1 MSTDSRASSAD
12 GMVASNERPIP
23 LSKRAD
29 LKIAKIDYLGVGYQV
44 IKDPVALKYHRL
56 QVEQYRILE
65 LLDGKRSLEMVRD
78 DLKKEFPTLQV
89 TLGDIQQLITDLHKK
104 GLVVSS
110 RAGQGAAV
118 VRERRKTRAEKI
130 KQTLMSLLYLRLPGW
145 DPERTLRWMY
155 SFPPVRGLFHP
166 VVVTLCMLFVVSAWL
181 VLGANLEEFH
191 RRLPGFQTFFGWP
204 NLIYLWITLGIAK
217 IIHEFGHG
225 LSCHH
230 FGGECH
236 EMGVMLL
243 VFSPCLYCDVTDSWM
258 MKNKWHRIIIGAAG
272 MYIEV
277 ILSALAIYIWWLTK
291 PGLLNY
297 LALNMFF
304 VTTITTVIFNAN
316 PLMRFDG
323 YYMMSD
329 FLEIPNLRNKS
340 DKLLREAFAW
350 YCLGIE
356 SRPDPFMPETGRAWF
371 VLYAVAAWCYR
382 WVILVSISLF
392 LYTVLK
398 PYDLQSIGIMLML
411 SSMAGILFSMVRNTW
426 QIISAPR
433 MEPMSKPK
441 IAVSL
446 TLVAAAVWMIFSIR
460 IPWHHEAPLYLEP
473 KGVKIVTADVTG
485 QVVPPA
491 DYRRNYNE
499 LLSLQN
505 YVREKAWEFEELIRP
520 QEISLVEGLPHPD
533 EYQTLPENGERIT
546 EGQILAVIEDQSDI
560 DSRDQLV
567 RLAMQWVAR
576 TAEAGSYHERLLL
589 LERNEIIA
597 ELTSLREQIIALARR
612 RASRHIVRAPISG
625 TSVAAPRI
633 PEQERDELD
642 AVRLAH
648 WHGTA
653 FDERNASCVV
663 EAGQE
668 LLSIAPND
676 QLQAILY
683 VEQGDRDDLN
693 DDTEI
698 EIKMDHLPDV
708 TYVSRISSPISAIG
722 DLVAPEALTT
732 QYNGPLPT
740 EADQSGKQ
748 KLATPHYRAAV
759 ELSFHREDLASDGFL
774 MKPGMRGTARFQVG
788 HRTLADWGWRY
799 LCETFRFKV

>member
-1 MSTDSRASSAD
+1 MSTDGRSAAAD

-23 LSKRAD
+23 LMRRAD
-29 LKIAKIDYLGVGYQV
+29 LKIARIDYLGVGYQV

-65 LLDGKRSLEMVRD
+65 LLNGERSLEQVRD

-104 GLVVSS
+104 GLVISN
-110 RAGQGAAV
+110 RPGQGAAV
-118 VRERRKTRAEKI
+118 VRERRRARNEKI

-145 DPERTLRWMY
+145 DPEKTLRWMY
-155 SFPPVRGLFHP
+155 SLAPIRAIFHP
-166 VVVTLCMLFVVSAWL
+166 TVVTLCLLFVVSSWL

-191 RRLPGFQTFFGWP
+191 RRLPGFQSFFGWP
-204 NLIYLWITLGIAK
+204 NLIYLWVTLGVAK

-236 EMGVMLL
+236 EMGIMLL

-277 ILSALAIYIWWLTK
+277 ILSAAAIYVWWLTK

-297 LALNMFF
+297 LALNTFF

-340 DKLLREAFAW
+340 DKLLRDAFSW

-371 VLYAVAAWCYR
+371 VLYAIAAWCYR

-398 PYDLQSIGIMLML
+398 PYDLQSIGIMLMF
-411 SSMAGILFSMVRNTW
+411 SSMAGIVFSMIRNTW

-433 MEPMSKPK
+433 IEPMSKPK

-446 TLVAAAVWMIFSIR
+446 ALVAAVGWIAFSVQ

-473 KGVKIVTADVTG
+473 KGVKVVTADLTG
-485 QVVPPA
+485 RIVPPQE
-491 DYRRNYNE
+491 YEQQYND
-499 LLSLQN
+499 LLALQEYIQEN
-505 YVREKAWEFEELIRP
+505 TWEFG
-520 QEISLVEGLPHPD
+520 QEIHAKQISLLEGMPTPAEYRQLP
-533 EYQTLPENGERIT
+533 QNGDVVT
-546 EGQILAVIEDQSDI
+546 EGQVLAVLEDQADI
-560 DSRDQLV
+560 DARDQIR
-567 RLAMQWVAR
+567 RLAAAWLAR
-576 TAEAGSYHERLLL
+576 TNEARRYHEQLLL
-589 LERNEIIA
+589 MDRAETIA
-597 ELTSLREQIIALARR
+597 ELTALQEQIRALVRR
-612 RASRHIVRAPISG
+612 RVTGHVVRAPITG

-648 WHGTA
+648 WHGTP
-653 FDERNASCVV
+653 FDSRNTGCVV

-668 LLSIAPND
+668 LMSIAPDD
-676 QLQAILY
+676 QLQAILF
-683 VEQGDRDDLN
+683 VEQGDRDDLK

-698 EIKMDHLPDV
+698 EMKIDHLPDV
-708 TYVSRISSPISAIG
+708 TYVSRINGRISAIG
-722 DLVAPEALTT
+722 DLVAPESL
-732 QYNGPLPT
+732 
-740 EADQSGKQ
+740 
-748 KLATPHYRAAV
+748 
-759 ELSFHREDLASDGFL
+759 
-774 MKPGMRGTARFQVG
+774 
-788 HRTLADWGWRY
+788 
-799 LCETFRFKV
+799 